1 MLRPCCPG
9 FLRKARWRLRVET
22 HLSCSQG
29 LSREYKSGPRIF
41 PAKISSQ
48 APVRLCCRA
57 AEVEFPDPRS
67 LPGSPSAAGPRQA
80 QHNRKRSRQKPPR
93 QKENTDPSRLR
104 WLQGVGCGDL
114 RLGVAAASRQQK
126 RTEQNTP
133 LAHLRSLAGPVPA
146 LPPVSYVP
154 GHSLGS
160 QSLLHWPIV
169 GAVGAVV
176 SGRPLR
182 RRRLRRWPGLV
193 GEPLH
198 LRLRDRHHPD

>member
-154 GHSLGS
+154 GAFLG
-160 QSLLHWPIV
+160 L
-169 GAVGAVV
+169 AVV
-176 SGRPLR
+176 TTLAHSR
-182 RRRLRRWPGLV
+182 RRRGCSIREAPAAASPAAVARPGRRAAPS
-193 GEPLH
+193 PPQ
-198 LRLRDRHHPD
+198 RPSSP